1 MIAFTGQIIATTFL
15 VAISLKANSAEV
27 MTLTEEQWFVFNY
40 VTTELIPPIF
50 ESVQPAIQEIF
61 HFTKE
66 KSKEAINFA
75 SELIDNHTK

>member
-1 MIAFTGQIIATTFL
+1 MASTGLIIATASL
-15 VAISLKANSAEV
+15 VAISLNANSADV

-50 ESVQPAIQEIF
+50 ESIQPTIQKVV
-61 HFTKE
+61 HFTLE
-66 KSKEAINFA
+66 KSKEAINLA